1 MTKIE
6 FTLLMKLMLDKLKNN
21 EHKELQSLIEE
32 ILEED
37 KNK

>member
-1 MTKIE
+1 MTRIE

-37 KNK
+37 K